1 MEALD
6 EAFDAVER
14 RRRTLEVHA
23 DDDAVAAELERQFA
37 TRNVRV
43 SRRPAIPAADPGYV
57 IVRDAEGAFRG
68 ALGVEHFRALLSPE
82 IHPPWV
88 LAESEGDRGEYAEIF
103 DFLDNTLFS
112 AYDRR
117 GMLATSREI
126 EERAWRVADGGLYV
140 GFQNAAAL
148 DAQTPVY
155 DRLARRGTLRIRAYV
170 VDEWDAA
177 LAEGIEVVSDSTE
190 EIGRFW
196 FVVFDGAG
204 SDLNKCALLAEER
217 DPGRYYGFWTYDP
230 GFVDELV
237 EYLRSTYGEG

>member
-1 MEALD
+1 MEALE

-14 RRRTLEVHA
+14 RRKTLEVHA
-23 DDDAVAAELERQFA
+23 ADDAVAAELERQFA

-43 SRRPAIPAADPGYV
+43 TRRPGTPGADPGYV
-57 IVRDAEGAFRG
+57 IVRNGEGAFRG

-88 LAESEGDRGEYAEIF
+88 LAESEGGESEYAEMF
-103 DFLDNTLFS
+103 DFLDNTLFTS
-112 AYDRR
+112 FDRR

-126 EERAWRVADGGLYV
+126 EERAWRVADGRLYV

-148 DAQTPVY
+148 AAQTAVY
-155 DRLARRGTLRIRAYV
+155 DRLARRGTLRIRAHV

-177 LAEGIEVVSDSTE
+177 LAEGIEVVTDPAD

-204 SDLNKCALLAEER
+204 SAMNECALLAEER
-217 DPGRYYGFWTYDP
+217 EPGRYYGFWTYDP
-230 GFVDELV
+230 GVVDELA
-237 EYLRSTYGEG
+237 EYLRSAYGEE